1 MEPLSEEESEIRAKK
16 SVCMSKHFGEQN
28 VFAAFD
34 RHLIIAH
41 QFDAFKNTTTEK
53 KRDFV
58 TKTISI
64 KMRRTMMPLAV
75 HLWWKRV
82 INLVLFGNLLF
93 QMPFI

>member
-1 MEPLSEEESEIRAKK
+1 MEPLSDEESEIRAKK

-53 KRDFV
+53 KRFRYQNDKHKNETNNDASSRSFV
-58 TKTISI
+58 VEES
-64 KMRRTMMPLAV
+64 
-75 HLWWKRV
+75 
-82 INLVLFGNLLF
+82 N
-93 QMPFI
+93 